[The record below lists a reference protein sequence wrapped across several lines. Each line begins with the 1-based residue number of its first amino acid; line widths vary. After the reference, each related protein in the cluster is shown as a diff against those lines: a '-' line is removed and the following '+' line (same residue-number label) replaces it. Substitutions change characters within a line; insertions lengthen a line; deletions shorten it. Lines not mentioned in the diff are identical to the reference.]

1 MIEIAD
7 NDWIFVSHEV
17 GFEIKVTPDAIDYI
31 KSVLTAPYLRIGAN
45 KGGCSGWLYIISP
58 EQEYDVQQDIILKL
72 PNDINIVADA
82 NQARN
87 ILKKVKIFMKTLS
100 FGTQLKI
107 EKEDGGTHCGCGDSF
122 S

>member
-1 MIEIAD
+1 MIE
-7 NDWIFVSHEV
+7 NDIEWVYASHEI
-17 GFEIKVTPDAIDYI
+17 GFELKITTDAIDYI
-31 KSVLTAPYLRIGAN
+31 KSVLSVPYLRIGAN

-58 EQEYDVQQDIILKL
+58 EERCDLEKDIVLTL
-72 PNDINIVADA
+72 PNDINIVVDSS
-82 NQARN
+82 QASN
-87 ILKKVKIFMKTLS
+87 ILKKVRIFMKTLS